1 MKEYRTEEMT
11 IVSKDNGIIELISNK
26 DWQGVGTLE
35 NAIEIM
41 SIIKGLTKNEI
52 KACLVEVPNRHAS
65 KEVLAYYQNTEA
77 GAIAQAL
84 LLNSFGAKVMGNL
97 YLRLFGSKPNE
108 SGRVVPNKLFTKKE
122 EAEEWLLKEIAKHK
136 L

>member
-11 IVSKDNGIIELISNK
+11 IVLRDNGIIELISNK

-41 SIIKGLTKNEI
+41 SIIKGLTKNEVRG
-52 KACLVEVPNRHAS
+52 CLVEVPNRHAS

-97 YLRLFGSKPNE
+97 YLQLFGGKPNE
-108 SGRVVPNKLFTKKE
+108 AGRVVPIKLFTKKE
-122 EAEEWLLKEIAKHK
+122 DAITWLLEKLKENK
-136 L
+136 